1 MMIMKNLLIAA
12 IAITALASCSEE
24 KYVGNNSPNNPDGSG
39 AIAFGGGFKAVT
51 RGNAYGADAAALL
64 NNRFVVGGFKTAD
77 GSNYNKVFDNYG
89 VEWNVNTAG
98 KTASNTSDWEYVNAT
113 KSPVTSITT
122 AQTVKYWDY
131 STTSYDFIAYSTGT
145 STEVN
150 GTPSAGEVQVVAI
163 NHDNKGT
170 AAFTL
175 KGASNDLAGCYI
187 ADMVTVD
194 KINYGKEVQLTF
206 HSLASKVR
214 MAIYETVPGY
224 SVQNVHFYTDV
235 QTAIA
240 NNTTISN
247 TDATLFGANAFHSGG
262 LYTITFPTTGS
273 ANKENADYNKAHVA
287 ISGQD
292 VSSTQSFGTLNY
304 TTGKLG
310 TSSASPTFA
319 GTSSPYYVS
328 VLPNGNGSVLEMRVN
343 YELLSDDGSGEVITV
358 HGAKA
363 LIPAAYT
370 KWLPNYAYTYLFKIS
385 DNTNGWTSTVT
396 DDPAGLYPI
405 TFDAVVL
412 DEVVSTNE
420 QTTITTVA
428 MPCITTYQKG
438 HVYTDG
444 PEYAASTT
452 NPIYVQVMVNGALKG
467 DLGTN
472 GQLYTLSAATSEAE
486 VLNALSIQTATTQ
499 TSITGRNGLTLTQA
513 TSDATITAI
522 PGVDGKNIQV
532 TAGQAASFA
541 ATAGDYVYV
550 YDTGEW
556 DGVAVALTASPT
568 GWPTGYYTD
577 KACNTAATG
586 EFTAKTY
593 YQKVSYIYSAE
604 TMGASAPSDWTTE
617 GLWYKDPNGVTAAGD
632 WVEANNGKVF
642 YKRYTVDN
650 KIYGVKVIKVQ

>member
-39 AIAFGGGFKAVT
+39 AIAFGGGFMAVT

-131 STTSYDFIAYSTGT
+131 STTSYDFIAYSTGAA
-145 STEVN
+145 TEVS
-150 GTPSAGEVQVVAI
+150 GEPTAGQVKVTAI
-163 NHDNKGT
+163 DHANKGT

-175 KGASNDLAGCYI
+175 TGASNDLAGCYI
-187 ADMVTVD
+187 ADLVTVN
-194 KINYGKEVQLTF
+194 KANYGKEVQLTF
-206 HSLASKVR
+206 HSIASKVR
-214 MAIYETVPGY
+214 IGLYETIPGY
-224 SVQNVHFYTDV
+224 SVKNVKFYQAHPTTLGTGSGTTPYLIGSFTSSNSFV
-235 QTAIA
+235 VSYSGNTAQVTPGG
-240 NNTTISN
+240 NTT
-247 TDATLFGANAFHSGG
+247 ANYA
-262 LYTITFPTTGS
+262 
-273 ANKENADYNKAHVA
+273 
-287 ISGQD
+287 
-292 VSSTQSFGTLNY
+292 SFGSFP
-304 TTGKLG
+304 
-310 TSSASPTFA
+310 SSAIGTTSAETTFA
-319 GTSSPYYVS
+319 GTSPYYQPMM
-328 VLPNGNGSVLEMRVN
+328 PNAGTGALELAVD
-343 YELLSDDGSGEVITV
+343 YTLESEDGSGEIINVY
-358 HGAKA
+358 GATA
-363 LIPAAYT
+363 RIPAAYT
-370 KWLPNYAYTYLFKIS
+370 KWLPNYAYTYIFKIS
-385 DNTNGWTSTVT
+385 DNTNGWTSTST
-396 DDPAGLYPI
+396 SDPAGLYPI
-405 TFDAVVL
+405 TFDAVVYSS
-412 DEVVSTNE
+412 EEAGE
-420 QTTITTVA
+420 QSTITTVST
-428 MPCITTYQKG
+428 PCITTYQKG
-438 HVYTDG
+438 HVYTAG
-444 PEYAASTT
+444 PEYAASAT
-452 NPIYVQVMVNGALKG
+452 NPIFVQVMVNGVLKG

-472 GQLYTLSAATSEAE
+472 GQLYTLAPGKSEAD
-486 VLNALSIQTATTQ
+486 VLNALSIQTSTTEN
-499 TSITGRNGLTLTQA
+499 TITGRNGLVLTEA
-513 TSDATITAI
+513 TSNATITAI

>member
-39 AIAFGGGFKAVT
+39 AIAFDGGFKAVT

-77 GSNYNKVFDNYG
+77 GSAYNTVFDNYG
-89 VEWNVNTAG
+89 VAWTANTAG

-122 AQTVKYWDY
+122 AQTVKFWDY
-131 STTSYDFIAYSTGT
+131 STQSYDFIAYSTGAA
-145 STEVN
+145 TEVS
-150 GTPSAGEVQVVAI
+150 GEPTAGQVKVTAI
-163 NHDNKGT
+163 DHANKGT

-175 KGASNDLAGCYI
+175 TGASNDLAGCYI
-187 ADMVTVD
+187 ADLVTVN
-194 KINYGKEVQLTF
+194 KANYGKEVQMTF
-206 HSLASKVR
+206 HSIASKVR
-214 MAIYETVPGY
+214 IGLYETIPGY
-224 SVQNVHFYTDV
+224 SVKNVKFYQAHPTTLGTGSGTTPYLIGSFTSSNSFVVSYSDN
-235 QTAIA
+235 TAQVTPGG
-240 NNTTISN
+240 NTT
-247 TDATLFGANAFHSGG
+247 ANYA
-262 LYTITFPTTGS
+262 
-273 ANKENADYNKAHVA
+273 
-287 ISGQD
+287 
-292 VSSTQSFGTLNY
+292 SFGSFPFSAIG
-304 TTGKLG
+304 TT
-310 TSSASPTFA
+310 SAETTFA
-319 GTSSPYYVS
+319 GTSPYYQPMM
-328 VLPNGNGSVLEMRVN
+328 PNAGTGALELAVD
-343 YELLSDDGSGEVITV
+343 YTLESEDGSGEIINVY
-358 HGAKA
+358 GATA
-363 LIPAAYT
+363 RIPAAYT
-370 KWLPNYAYTYLFKIS
+370 KWLPNYAYTYIFKIS

-396 DDPAGLYPI
+396 TDPSGLYPI
-405 TFDAVVL
+405 TFDAVVFSPE
-412 DEVVSTNE
+412 DASE
-420 QTTITTVA
+420 QSTITTVST
-428 MPCITTYQKG
+428 PCITTYQKG
-438 HVYTDG
+438 HVYTAG
-444 PEYAASTT
+444 PEYAASAT
-452 NPIYVQVMVNGALKG
+452 NPIFVQVMVNGNLKG

-472 GQLYTLSAATSEAE
+472 GQLYTLAAGKSEAD
-486 VLNALSIQTATTQ
+486 VLNALSIQTASDATT
-499 TSITGRNGLTLTQA
+499 ITGRNGLVLTTA
-513 TSDATITAI
+513 ASDATITAI
-522 PGVDGKNIQV
+522 PGVDGNNITV

-617 GLWYKDPNGVTAAGD
+617 GLWYKDPNGETAAGA
-632 WVEANNGKVF
+632 WAAANNGKVF